1 MLLSDEERFSIV
13 LNTIRE
19 HQNGINDIPMIIVDK
34 VCKQVIQSVN
44 KQIDTQEIY
53 DEVVECFN
61 FYNDLVKEK
70 KISDLP
76 IIENEFYD
84 LVEVF
89 LNDAIKEVF
98 KNV

>member
-70 KISDLP
+70 NLSDLP
-76 IIENEFYD
+76 IIEDEFYD

-89 LNDAIKEVF
+89 LNDVIKEVF
-98 KNV
+98 